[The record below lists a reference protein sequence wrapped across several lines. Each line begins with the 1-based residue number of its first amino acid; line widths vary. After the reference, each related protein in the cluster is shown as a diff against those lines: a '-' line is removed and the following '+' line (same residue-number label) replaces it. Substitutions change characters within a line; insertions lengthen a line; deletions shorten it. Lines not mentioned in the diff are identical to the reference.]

1 MDDFRKAADE
11 VCDWIDDYL
20 KNSSKFPVLSQI
32 KPGDIRN
39 ALPAEPPVHA
49 EPFSKV
55 MQDFQK
61 IILPGVTHWNHPG
74 FFSYFAITG
83 SAPGVLGEMLSA
95 ALNINGMLWRTCPA
109 ATELEELTLDWL
121 RQMIGLPAN
130 LFGIIM
136 DTASVGS
143 LCAIAAARE
152 SLNLGIREQGMAGRT
167 DLPRLRV
174 YTSQQSHSSIEKGAI
189 VLGFGQQGVRQ
200 IPVDES
206 FRMRADA
213 LDSAIQ
219 EDLQNGWKPTC
230 VVATVGTT
238 STASVDPVP
247 EIAKVCKKYGVW
259 LHVDAAYAGSAAIL
273 PEMNWIMKGCDQAD
287 SFLFNPHKWLFVPF
301 DCTAFY
307 TKHPKLLA
315 QTFSLVPE
323 YLRTPEEG
331 IHNFMDYGI
340 QLGRRFRALKL
351 WMVIRMF
358 GVEGLQKA
366 VRRHI
371 QLAKEFADWIDASS
385 HFERVAPVHFSLVCF
400 RAQLPGYSEE
410 ELNRLNQNLTESINR
425 SGDAFLYHTKLN
437 GKITLRLAIGNLQ
450 TEKQHVDRVRQL
462 LEEALEL
469 EMKNRA
475 SLQT

>member
-11 VCDWIDDYL
+11 ICDWIDDYL
-20 KNSSKFPVLSQI
+20 KNSGKYPVLAQI
-32 KPGDIRN
+32 KPGDIRK
-39 ALPAEPPVHA
+39 ALPQKPPIQAES
-49 EPFSKV
+49 FSRV
-55 MQDFQK
+55 LQDFQE
-61 IILPGVTHWNHPG
+61 IIVPGITHWNHPG

-109 ATELEELTLDWL
+109 ATELEEVTLDWL
-121 RQMIGLPAN
+121 RQMIGLPEG
-130 LFGIIM
+130 LFGIII
-136 DTASVGS
+136 DTASAGS

-152 SLNLGIREQGMAGRT
+152 SLKLGIREQGMSGRS
-167 DLPRLRV
+167 DLPRLCI

-189 VLGFGQQGVRQ
+189 VLGFGQEGVRQ

-206 FRMRADA
+206 FRMRPDA

-219 EDLQNGWKPTC
+219 EDLRNGWKPVC

-238 STASVDPVP
+238 STASVDPVA
-247 EIAKVCKKYGVW
+247 EIAEICKKHHVW
-259 LHVDAAYAGSAAIL
+259 LHVDAAYAGTAAIL
-273 PEMNWIMKGCDQAD
+273 PEMRWIMKGCDEAD
-287 SFLFNPHKWLFVPF
+287 SFLFNPHKWMFVPF

-307 TKHPKLLA
+307 TKHPDVLA

-351 WMVIRMF
+351 WMVIRAF
-358 GVEGLQKA
+358 GVEGLQKSL
-366 VRRHI
+366 RRHI
-371 QLAKEFADWIDASS
+371 QLAKEFADWIDASL
-385 HFERVAPVHFSLVCF
+385 HFERMAPVHFSLVCF
-400 RAQLPGYSEE
+400 RACPPGYSEE
-410 ELNRLNQNLTESINR
+410 ELNRLNQNMTDFINR

-450 TEKQHVDRVRQL
+450 TEKQHVERVQEL
-462 LEEALEL
+462 LQDALEL
-469 EMKNRA
+469 ELKDRG
-475 SLQT
+475 SLKI